1 MLGTQPLE
9 NVHYRMAQHYLS
21 KLRAAEA
28 AYQRGHEN
36 WEHALAVFDHEW
48 LQIKQWWLWAA
59 AHVEEG
65 ADQQFASLCKE
76 FSLAGGELLAARLYP
91 QERLQLM
98 EAGLTA
104 ARLLHDQRAEMV
116 HLYYLARTYTR
127 IGQRDTAMNLAQQL
141 LTLAERLNNRLYK
154 AKAFNVMG
162 MVFYHTD
169 NYEQAQRMYGQ
180 ALAISSA
187 LGEKSEMGLAVNG
200 LGHIAHIQADFE
212 NARRYDGEYLAI
224 AEATG
229 QPYDV
234 CMALRNLSGTALHMG
249 DEPAAVAYAERCV
262 TLCEAIGYKTCL
274 VGILVIL
281 GDLISARGDLVQA
294 REYYQRS
301 LALSREVNHPANEAL
316 ALCQL
321 GRLSRQL
328 GDLPASLGYL
338 EAVLEVSEA
347 IGERWYGANALLEMT
362 STLRVANR
370 IEEALVKWA
379 AGLEMAAALQSP
391 VIQGIYLLE
400 AAWLWYEQG
409 YMEEATLWLGF
420 LKANWGILVSEGH
433 ADYAEL
439 YSKLEARLGQIA
451 FAAVLETGKTLNL
464 EHIMQGL
471 LDVVQNGNFR

>member
-1 MLGTQPLE
+1 MLATQPLE
-9 NVHYRMAQHYLS
+9 NVHYRMSQHYLS

-36 WEHALAVFDHEW
+36 WEHALAIFDHEW
-48 LQIKQWWLWAA
+48 LQIKHWWHWAA
-59 AHVEEG
+59 AQVEAG
-65 ADQQFASLCKE
+65 TGQQIANLCKE
-76 FSLAGGELLAARLYP
+76 FSLAGGELLAVRLYP
-91 QERLQLM
+91 LERLQLM
-98 EAGLTA
+98 EAGLAA

-127 IGQRDTAMNLAQQL
+127 IGQRDTAMNLAQQVL
-141 LTLAERLNNRLYK
+141 ALAERLNNRLYK
-154 AKAFNVMG
+154 AKAYNVMG

-200 LGHIAHIQADFE
+200 LGHIAHVQGDFE
-212 NARRYDGEYLAI
+212 NARRYDEEYLAI

-262 TLCEAIGYKTCL
+262 TLCEAIGYKICL

-281 GDLISARGDLVQA
+281 GDLISGRGDLVQA

-328 GDLPASLGYL
+328 GDMPTSLDYLKAALDVAERIGDGWYSAS
-338 EAVLEVSEA
+338 
-347 IGERWYGANALLEMT
+347 ALLEMA
-362 STLRVANR
+362 STLRVANH
-370 IEEALVKWA
+370 IPEALIKWA
-379 AGLEMAAALQSP
+379 TGLEMAAALQSP

-409 YMEEATLWLGF
+409 YMEEAALWLGF
-420 LKANWGILVSEGH
+420 LKANWSLLVPEAH
-433 ADYAEL
+433 ADYGDL
-439 YSKLEARLGQIA
+439 FSKLEARLGQTS
-451 FAAVLETGKTLNL
+451 FVDLLESGKALNL
-464 EHIMQGL
+464 EYIMKAL
-471 LDVVQNGNFR
+471 LDGVQGGNFR

>member
-1 MLGTQPLE
+1 MLATQPLE

-36 WEHALAVFDHEW
+36 WEHALALFDHEW
-48 LQIKQWWLWAA
+48 LQIKHWWHWAA
-59 AHVEEG
+59 AQVEEG
-65 ADQQFASLCKE
+65 AGQQVANLCKE
-76 FSLAGGELLAARLYP
+76 FSLAGGELLAVRLYP

-104 ARLLHDQRAEMV
+104 ARLLYDQRAEMV

-127 IGQRDTAMNLAQQL
+127 VGQRDTAMNMGQQV
-141 LTLAERLNNRLYK
+141 LTLAKRLNNRLYK
-154 AKAFNVMG
+154 AKAYNVMG

-169 NYEQAQRMYGQ
+169 NFEQAHRMYGQ

-200 LGHIAHIQADFE
+200 LGHVAHILGDFE
-212 NARRYDGEYLAI
+212 NARHYDGEYLAI

-234 CMALRNLSGTALHMG
+234 CMALRNLSGTAMHMG

-281 GDLISARGDLVQA
+281 GDLLSARGDLVQA
-294 REYYQRS
+294 RDYYQRS
-301 LALSREVNHPANEAL
+301 LALSREINHPANEAL

-347 IGERWYGANALLEMT
+347 IGERWYGANALLEMA
-362 STLRVANR
+362 STLRVANHMP
-370 IEEALVKWA
+370 EALVKWA
-379 AGLEMAAALQSP
+379 TGFEMAAALQSP

-409 YMEEATLWLGF
+409 YMQEAARWIGF
-420 LKANWGILVSEGH
+420 LKANWGLLVPEAH
-433 ADYAEL
+433 ADYVEL
-439 YSKLEARLGQIA
+439 CDKLEARLGQTS
-451 FAAVLETGKTLNL
+451 FADILESGKALNL

-471 LDVVQNGNFR
+471 LDVVQHGNIR